1 MRFTSRS
8 ARVVGLLSIGVL
20 TATTACVEEA
30 PAAPTPL
37 EELTIIAPAL
47 TIEYGE
53 AIPAITPTYQPYA
66 VAVSGLGCTTDAT
79 ETSPVGVY
87 PIVCSGATF
96 GNTAISYIDGAV
108 TIMPAPLT
116 ITASSGELVP
126 GDADPVVTASY
137 AGLKAGDAAPAT
149 APVCSTAATA
159 ASAPGLYPSTC
170 VGAADPNYD
179 ITAVDGSYQVASARI
194 TVEAS
199 SASMSQGDGLPIIT
213 ASYSGWPGT
222 DFSLDTAATCRPA
235 VAANPPS
242 GTWPTRCSG
251 AADQR
256 YVFDYVD
263 GELTVRPS
271 GFIASLPSAK
281 TTTIAAGSNGVT
293 LPSSTIAVE
302 YGTAR
307 GFTPWQALTVQTST
321 GLHTV
326 FCDSVDATNFYGCT
340 GGSGTLAAGNAV
352 TSAAP
357 ADLKLSTVVGAV
369 NPASVT
375 VVADTP
381 AQYRLVPTQV
391 ITDAGEAYVRFLQSA
406 FPSGA
411 TNLTVGYCATSA
423 AYDPGTADCAT
434 VRINVLV
441 ASPLPF
447 GAVVSTPIG
456 GINQYQTVWVAT
468 YGSGTARPGDV
479 VGLQVVPAPA
489 LTPAR
494 QSANGI
500 IATVLAAR
508 DFMSTVPVP
517 AGAELL
523 NARIHG
529 GDRRTNTDPRLATC
543 AANGGDCWAQYG
555 WGNFIG
561 TTLPYVQTGI
571 GTTSIPGGASLTLP
585 SLELAFQVTGDP
597 GTTVTTG
604 VSQFRNTVTVNA
616 GLFGDQQATFH
627 AWPTNYSNTSGVP
640 PLAPVTPL
648 LNTLITN

>member
-20 TATTACVEEA
+20 TAATACVEESPA
-30 PAAPTPL
+30 PAPL
-37 EELTIIAPAL
+37 ENLTIIAPAL
-47 TIEYGE
+47 TVEYGD

-66 VAVSGLGCTTDAT
+66 VAVSGLTCTTDAT
-79 ETSPVGVY
+79 AASPVGVY

-96 GNTAISYIDGAV
+96 GSTAISYIDGAV
-108 TIMPAPLT
+108 TIEPAPLT
-116 ITASSGELVP
+116 VRAASGDLVP
-126 GDADPVVTASY
+126 GDPDPVVTASY
-137 AGLKAGDAAPAT
+137 DGLKAGDVAPAT
-149 APVCSTAATA
+149 APTCSTTATPQ
-159 ASAPGLYPSTC
+159 SAVGTYPSTC
-170 VGAADPNYD
+170 SGAADSNYT
-179 ITAVDGSYQVASARI
+179 ITVVDGSYQVATARI

-199 SASMSQGDGLPIIT
+199 SASMSQGDALPVVT
-213 ASYSGWPGT
+213 ASYSGWPGA

-235 VAANPPS
+235 VAANPPA
-242 GTWPTRCSG
+242 GTWPTRCGG
-251 AADQR
+251 AADER
-256 YVFDYVD
+256 YVFAYVD

-281 TTTIAAGSNGVT
+281 TTVIAAGSDGVT
-293 LPSSTIAVE
+293 LPASTIAVE

-307 GFTPWQALTVQTST
+307 GFSPWQALTVQTST

-340 GGSGTLAAGNAV
+340 GGSGTLATGNAV
-352 TSAAP
+352 TSAAA

-375 VVADTP
+375 VLTDAP
-381 AQYRLVPTQV
+381 AQYRLVPTHV
-391 ITDAGEAYVRFLQSA
+391 VVDAGEAYVRFLQSA
-406 FPSGA
+406 FPSGP

-423 AYDPGTADCAT
+423 TYDPGAADCAT

-441 ASPLPF
+441 ASPLAF

-468 YGSGTARPGDV
+468 YGSGTARSGDV

-517 AGAELL
+517 ADAELL

-529 GDRRTNTDPRLATC
+529 GDRRTNTDRRLATC
-543 AANGGDCWAQYG
+543 ATNGVNCSAQHSG
-555 WGNFIG
+555 GNFVG
-561 TTLPYVQTGI
+561 TTLPYVQTSI
-571 GTTSIPGGASLTLP
+571 GTTSIPGGANVTLP
-585 SLELAFQVTGDP
+585 SLELAFKANGAV
-597 GTTVTTG
+597 GTTLKTG
-604 VSQFRNTVTVNA
+604 VSQFRNNVTVNA
-616 GLFGDQQATFH
+616 GIFGDQQAVFH

-648 LNTLITN
+648 LNTLITD